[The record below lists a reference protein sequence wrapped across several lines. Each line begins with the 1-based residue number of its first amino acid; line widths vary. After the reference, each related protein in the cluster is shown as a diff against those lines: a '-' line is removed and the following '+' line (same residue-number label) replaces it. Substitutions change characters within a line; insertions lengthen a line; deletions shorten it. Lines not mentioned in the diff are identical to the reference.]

1 MRKHTFRSRLFLILV
16 LALLALSG
24 YSQEVPILTYNT
36 NENGQVQLAV
46 ASTQDNYYILK
57 VRHSSVGDFELA
69 TSITLG
75 TPGITII
82 TEPLGNYPLDHYQV
96 LEHPIVAPTDCDGD
110 GVDDITEFH
119 NIPAQGPFN
128 SAEAIDIED
137 GALVINSLTTFK
149 LLSVTKDHVQWAE
162 YLDGKRYLK
171 YIISDF
177 NTANP
182 KIYFINTET
191 YTLHEDF
198 ANAVGVEYLGD
209 NVKKGEIIY
218 HPTTVSNNGTLGT
231 FTFNYSNGHGQAF
244 EVVQRCYELIAANM
258 PFLKNNLSYFVTLSY
273 EAEYYQEEALFQNS
287 RVSSLFEADVF
298 ADVDYWALN
307 MAEGFGYFRQLNL
320 DEMPGSRDIVLLES
334 LPNTLPRVGGIM
346 TSVIQ
351 SPLSHVNLRAIQD
364 RIPNAFVR
372 DPMSNQSIASL
383 LDHYIYYKVEQ
394 DKYFVREA
402 TLAEVNEWFDD
413 IRPQEE
419 QIPALNLTYTNILP
433 LDEISFSMSDGFGA
447 KCANVATMRTFGFPD
462 NTIPDGFGVPFYFYQ
477 EFMTYNGFFNEIK
490 TMLSNH
496 GFVSN
501 REVRVEM
508 LTELRTEIENA
519 DMPQW
524 MLDELAI
531 MQESFPQGTSIR
543 CRSSSNNEDMPGFSG
558 AGLYT
563 SKTQHPDEGHI
574 SKSIKQ
580 VYASLWNFR
589 AFDER
594 DFFRVNHYV
603 ASMGVL
609 CHPNFKDEK
618 ANGVGVS
625 LDPLYQTTNT
635 LYLNSQIGD
644 DLITNPEINSVAEE
658 ILLDK
663 APVNNDDYL
672 VIRRSNLVS
681 NDSLIMAEKY
691 LDQMRAY
698 FLVIHEEFATLYDAV
713 GDDEFA
719 MDIEYKITSDDR
731 LVIKQARPWVSYWQ
745 DRPSTLVYND
755 SLEMVC
761 FPNPAFD
768 YINIQ
773 CIDCNLAKIRIANL
787 EGKQLLEQAVEN
799 NYNSKVK
806 ISVGNLPQGI
816 YIISGYRGN
825 DKRYSSRKIVK
836 R

>member
-1 MRKHTFRSRLFLILV
+1 MRKHTFRPRLFLILTF
-16 LALLALSG
+16 ALFAFYG
-24 YSQEVPILTYNT
+24 YSQEVPILNYST
-36 NENGQVQLAV
+36 NENGQIQLAV
-46 ASTQDNYYILK
+46 GSTQDNYYILK
-57 VRHSSVGDFELA
+57 VRHSSVGDFELS

-96 LEHPIVAPTDCDGD
+96 LEYSIASPTDCDGD
-110 GVDDITEFH
+110 GVDDITEFY

-128 SAEAIDIED
+128 SAETIDIED

-149 LLSVTKDHVQWAE
+149 QLSVTKDHVQWAE

-177 NTANP
+177 NTAYP

-218 HPTTVSNNGTLGT
+218 HPTTISNNGTLGT

-273 EAEYYQEEALFQNS
+273 EAEYYLEEALFQNS

-307 MAEGFGYFRQLNL
+307 MAEGFGYFRKLNL

-372 DPMSNQSIASL
+372 DPLSNESIASL

-402 TLAEVNEWFDD
+402 TLIEVNEWFDD

-419 QIPALNLTYTNILP
+419 QIPALNLTYTTILP
-433 LDEISFSMSDGFGA
+433 LDEISFDMSDGFGA

-477 EFMTYNGFFNEIK
+477 EFMKYNGFFNEIIA
-490 TMLSNH
+490 
-496 GFVSN
+496 
-501 REVRVEM
+501 VR
-508 LTELRTEIENA
+508 
-519 DMPQW
+519 
-524 MLDELAI
+524 
-531 MQESFPQGTSIR
+531 
-543 CRSSSNNEDMPGFSG
+543 
-558 AGLYT
+558 
-563 SKTQHPDEGHI
+563 
-574 SKSIKQ
+574 
-580 VYASLWNFR
+580 
-589 AFDER
+589 
-594 DFFRVNHYV
+594 
-603 ASMGVL
+603 
-609 CHPNFKDEK
+609 
-618 ANGVGVS
+618 
-625 LDPLYQTTNT
+625 
-635 LYLNSQIGD
+635 
-644 DLITNPEINSVAEE
+644 
-658 ILLDK
+658 
-663 APVNNDDYL
+663 
-672 VIRRSNLVS
+672 
-681 NDSLIMAEKY
+681 
-691 LDQMRAY
+691 
-698 FLVIHEEFATLYDAV
+698 
-713 GDDEFA
+713 
-719 MDIEYKITSDDR
+719 
-731 LVIKQARPWVSYWQ
+731 
-745 DRPSTLVYND
+745 
-755 SLEMVC
+755 
-761 FPNPAFD
+761 
-768 YINIQ
+768 
-773 CIDCNLAKIRIANL
+773 
-787 EGKQLLEQAVEN
+787 
-799 NYNSKVK
+799 
-806 ISVGNLPQGI
+806 
-816 YIISGYRGN
+816 
-825 DKRYSSRKIVK
+825 
-836 R
+836 